1 VNGKWLRAIR
11 LKADISMTRMAADA
25 GVSVQ
30 YINNIEQNRRLCP
43 GRVERVYRNADA
55 PSE

>member
-1 VNGKWLRAIR
+1 
-11 LKADISMTRMAADA
+11 MTRMAADA